1 MSSIP
6 WVVWRLC
13 GRFQPARRYQETLEQ
28 AKYFWLLM
36 FKALFAIQAEQASP
50 AAASN
55 RLQKSRKTIFAKLY
69 LTAFGFFTG

>member
-1 MSSIP
+1 
-6 WVVWRLC
+6 
-13 GRFQPARRYQETLEQ
+13 
-28 AKYFWLLM
+28 M